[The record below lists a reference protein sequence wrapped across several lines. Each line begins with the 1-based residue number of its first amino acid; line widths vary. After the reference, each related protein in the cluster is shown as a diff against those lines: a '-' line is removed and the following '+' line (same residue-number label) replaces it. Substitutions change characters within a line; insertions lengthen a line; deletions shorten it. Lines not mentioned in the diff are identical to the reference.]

1 LMIAFVQP
9 YGVQGAGGGS
19 RILRALLAA
28 EHPSVVGINT
38 GLTAGPVGA
47 AIEEIHIPTR
57 PGLGR
62 LDRTRLRPAF
72 GLLDEVFR
80 PRFEHRLGKVLRDKR
95 VKAIHNVPH
104 TYDIVAINRVAY
116 DLGIPYFLTIHDEL
130 EYSSPGHLLMPRMV
144 KAMGEA
150 WRHASCVFVISEE
163 IGREYCRRYG
173 AREYRVVTDGLS
185 SVAEGPQE
193 RPARSLR
200 VYFMGLFHLSY
211 GPNFRAVLDA
221 LRIVR
226 SQHPDWEVSFTSRGG
241 WNSCPVSSDDVA
253 VRVLPFA
260 HDPNVVEQD
269 MLSADLLYQPLP
281 FQPSAAALSRFSMST
296 KMVTYL
302 GSGLPILY
310 HGPQDA
316 AACKLLTHNQAAIV
330 SVTLDPDTIAE
341 QLIEG
346 ISNRDVVVCKALAL
360 ARSQFILAD
369 QQRRFWQPIV
379 AAL

>member
-1 LMIAFVQP
+1 MIAFVQP
-9 YGVQGAGGGS
+9 YDVQGAGGGS
-19 RILRALLAA
+19 RILRALLAG
-28 EHPSVVGINT
+28 EHPPVVGINT

-47 AIEEIHIPTR
+47 AIEEVHIPTR

-62 LDRTRLRPAF
+62 LDRTRLRRAF

-80 PRFEHRLGKVLRDKR
+80 PLFEHRLRKVLRDKR
-95 VKAIHNVPH
+95 VKAIHTVPH
-104 TYDIVAINRVAY
+104 TYDIVTINRVAS
-116 DLGIPYFLTIHDEL
+116 DLGIPHFLTIHDEL
-130 EYSSPGHLLMPRMV
+130 EYSSGGHLLMPRMV
-144 KAMGEA
+144 LAMGEA
-150 WRHASCVFVISEE
+150 WRNASGIFVISEE

-185 SVAEGPQE
+185 FVAEGPKE
-193 RPARSLR
+193 RPAQSLR

-221 LRIVR
+221 LKIVR
-226 SQHPDWEVSFTSRGG
+226 SQHPDWEISVTSRGG
-241 WNSCPVSSDDVA
+241 WTSCPVRADDVP
-253 VRVLPFA
+253 VKVIPFTL
-260 HDPNVVEQD
+260 DPNVMQQD

-281 FQPSAAALSRFSMST
+281 FQPSAAALGRFSMST

-310 HGPQDA
+310 HGPEDA
-316 AACKLLTHNQAAIV
+316 AACKLLTRHQAAIA
-330 SVTLDPDTIAE
+330 SVTLDADTIAE
-341 QLIEG
+341 QLTEG
-346 ISNRDVVVCKALAL
+346 MSNWNTVVSNALAL
-360 ARSQFILAD
+360 ARSQFMLAE